1 MWRGEEAQHPLSCS
15 CNRSSLVHL
24 SPALLDH
31 CPLASVYSLSHFL
44 YCWFE
49 SNSARVPSFCPLGFQ
64 APPVSPP
71 GVSVPAA
78 PPPPPCCASASAVRP
93 FASASVLVGVSV
105 LPTHFSGLVE
115 SRSQVCFM
123 SGSPP
128 AAMIQPNSVLLEV
141 SASQHL
147 HSLESSERFL
157 QPERF
162 LQALLSWSCSSVR
175 KTGA

>member
-1 MWRGEEAQHPLSCS
+1 MYGAEEASGRGWQFWGRPSDLAQVKVSLETCS
-15 CNRSSLVHL
+15 
-24 SPALLDH
+24 
-31 CPLASVYSLSHFL
+31 
-44 YCWFE
+44 
-49 SNSARVPSFCPLGFQ
+49 
-64 APPVSPP
+64 
-71 GVSVPAA
+71 A